1 MEKPLM
7 GGGSLTEQNLL
18 HVMERLRVLLD
29 GAVQRNLAACILLSG
44 GLDTSILT
52 AVASEHTKLTGITVS
67 LGDAPDVKFASL
79 IAEKFGLRH
88 IIVRIDNGDIQL
100 VIPEVVRVM
109 QSFDPMEIR
118 NDATILAGLRN
129 AKQAGF
135 NTVMTGDAGDE
146 LFAGYSFFFNMSSE
160 ALNKRLREI
169 WRTMRFSSVPLAENL
184 GMTAKLPLLDDELK
198 SYAMKINAQ
207 LKIRA
212 ERGRTYGKWILRK
225 SFEHE
230 LPEEIIWREKMPI
243 EQGSGTSSLP
253 EHYAKRIPDSEF
265 SRKRQMYTELDGVRL
280 RDKEQ
285 LAYYEAYR
293 AFFGTPAGRGD
304 GTKLCRGCSTHL
316 PETINYCRTC
326 GEYPA

>member
-1 MEKPLM
+1 
-7 GGGSLTEQNLL
+7 
-18 HVMERLRVLLD
+18 
-29 GAVQRNLAACILLSG
+29 
-44 GLDTSILT
+44 
-52 AVASEHTKLTGITVS
+52 LTGITVS

-118 NDATILAGLRN
+118 NDATILVGLRN

-169 WRTMRFSSVPLAENL
+169 WRTMQFSSVPLAENL

-207 LKIRA
+207 DSRGTRA
-212 ERGRTYGKWILRK
+212 N
-225 SFEHE
+225 
-230 LPEEIIWREKMPI
+230 IW
-243 EQGSGTSSLP
+243 
-253 EHYAKRIPDSEF
+253 
-265 SRKRQMYTELDGVRL
+265 
-280 RDKEQ
+280 
-285 LAYYEAYR
+285 
-293 AFFGTPAGRGD
+293 
-304 GTKLCRGCSTHL
+304 
-316 PETINYCRTC
+316 
-326 GEYPA
+326 